1 MILKPNFCSS
11 YELINYIGNIFRFL
25 WDIFEQDRIKNIISG
40 LDKKSGPDAIL
51 AISYD
56 ESDGRN
62 KKTATLK
69 KDGEKSKKIRELIGN
84 FVDIK
89 GSSNNW
95 AGKY

>member
-1 MILKPNFCSS
+1 
-11 YELINYIGNIFRFL
+11 L

-62 KKTATLK
+62 KKTASLK
-69 KDGEKSKKIRELIGN
+69 KEGEKSNKIRELIGN
-84 FVDIK
+84 FIDIK
-89 GSSNNW
+89 GASNNW
-95 AGKY
+95 AGTY